1 MSAAGERL
9 PAPVRSVLNGVDSYH
24 RRHAHLLR
32 PHVQELSSF
41 QDPDTLFITCADSR
55 LVPNLITSSGPG
67 DLFTVRNV
75 GNVVGSQRLD
85 PSVEA
90 ALDFALSELSIKSVV
105 ICGHSGCGA
114 MTALLAGAAPASAAE
129 PSPVEAWL
137 EHGRP
142 SLDAVRAGH
151 PVQVAAADA
160 GYGAVDQLAM
170 VNVAVQLER
179 LQRHAGLG
187 KALRADEVHV
197 TGLFY
202 DIATARVLQ
211 ITPSGISHLDP
222 LPRNAGDAGGPALP
236 EHAAAR

>member
-1 MSAAGERL
+1 
-9 PAPVRSVLNGVDSYH
+9 VLSGVDSYH

-32 PHVQELSSF
+32 PHVQELSTF

-75 GNVVGSQRLD
+75 GNVVGSDRLE

-90 ALDFALSELSIKSVV
+90 SLKFAVDVLSVQNVV

-114 MTALLAGAAPASAAE
+114 MTALLAGPAGDRSTE
-129 PSPVEAWL
+129 RQEERCPVESWL
-137 EHGRP
+137 DHGRP
-142 SLDAVRAGH
+142 SLASFHAGH
-151 PVQVAAADA
+151 PVQVAAEKA
-160 GYGAVDQLAM
+160 GYGTVDQLSM

-179 LQRHAGLG
+179 LQQHASLQAGVRSG
-187 KALRADEVHV
+187 DVHV

-202 DIATARVLQ
+202 DMATARVLQ
-211 ITPSGISHLDP
+211 ITPTGISHLDP
-222 LPRNAGDAGGPALP
+222 LPRTEELAPA
-236 EHAAAR
+236 

>member
-1 MSAAGERL
+1 
-9 PAPVRSVLNGVDSYH
+9 VRSVLSGVDSYH

-32 PHVQELSSF
+32 PHVQELSNF
-41 QDPDTLFITCADSR
+41 QDPDTLFITCADSS

-75 GNVVGSQRLD
+75 GNVVGSDRLE

-90 ALDFALSELSIKSVV
+90 SLKFAVAELSVKNVV

-114 MTALLAGAAPASAAE
+114 MTALHAGPAPAQELVGQKPADRSPE
-129 PSPVEAWL
+129 GQEERCPVESWL
-137 EHGRP
+137 DHGRP
-142 SLDAVRAGH
+142 SLESFHAGH
-151 PVQVAAADA
+151 PVRAAAEKA

-179 LQRHAGLG
+179 LQRHTSLQAAVRSG
-187 KALRADEVHV
+187 EIHV

-211 ITPSGISHLDP
+211 VTPTGIGHLDP
-222 LPRNAGDAGGPALP
+222 LPRAGEL
-236 EHAAAR
+236 ARA